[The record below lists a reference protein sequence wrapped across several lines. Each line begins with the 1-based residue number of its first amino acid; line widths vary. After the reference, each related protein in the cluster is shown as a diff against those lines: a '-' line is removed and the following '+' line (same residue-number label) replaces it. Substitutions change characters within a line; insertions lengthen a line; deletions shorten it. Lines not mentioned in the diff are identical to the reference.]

1 MTASPDEPIGSGRA
15 RLIRSTP
22 FGTSSPREPFPAWL
36 PWASGCFVSEGG
48 PVITRVGWDGAVAIV
63 TGASR
68 GIGRAVALA
77 ASARGARVGLVARHQ
92 DALHDVLEAIDGR
105 GAVAVADVSSRQQT
119 EWAVRQVEGALGP
132 IDIVVANAGVGLY
145 GAFVDS
151 DPDDFQRLLGV
162 NVLGTMYLLRATLA
176 SMAERR
182 RGHVVI
188 VGSVAGRMAAPFE
201 AVYSSTKFA
210 QTALAEALSVELA
223 AFDIGVSLVNP
234 GVVETNFFEARGH
247 SYDRTF
253 PKLIAPETVAQAV
266 ISAVE
271 GRQGEAFV
279 PKWLRMADVVRHVAP
294 FLYDPG
300 TRRSFKAE
308 LETLSRSR

>member
-1 MTASPDEPIGSGRA
+1 MRWNGS
-15 RLIRSTP
+15 
-22 FGTSSPREPFPAWL
+22 
-36 PWASGCFVSEGG
+36 
-48 PVITRVGWDGAVAIV
+48 VAIV

-68 GIGRAVALA
+68 GIGRAVARA
-77 ASARGARVGLVARHQ
+77 ASARGARVGLVARQ
-92 DALHDVLEAIDGR
+92 QEALEEVLDEIGGR
-105 GAVAVADVSSRQQT
+105 GAVAVADVSSREQT
-119 EWAVRQVEGALGP
+119 ERAVRHVEGILGP
-132 IDIVVANAGVGLY
+132 IDIVVANAGIGLY

-162 NVLGTMYLLRATLA
+162 NVLGTMYVLRAALP
-176 SMAERR
+176 SMVERR
-182 RGHVVI
+182 RGHVVV

-247 SYDRTF
+247 SYDRSF
-253 PKLIAPETVAQAV
+253 PKLIGPEKVAHTV

-271 GRQGEAFV
+271 RGQREAFV
-279 PKWLRMADVVRHVAP
+279 PRWLRGADVVRHVAP
-294 FLYDPG
+294 FFYDPG
-300 TRRSFKAE
+300 TRRSFKTE
-308 LETLSRSR
+308 LEAFGQSR

>member
-1 MTASPDEPIGSGRA
+1 MSWNGS
-15 RLIRSTP
+15 
-22 FGTSSPREPFPAWL
+22 
-36 PWASGCFVSEGG
+36 
-48 PVITRVGWDGAVAIV
+48 VAIV

-68 GIGRAVALA
+68 GIGRAVCRA
-77 ASARGARVGLVARHQ
+77 AADRGARVGLVARDREALEEVL
-92 DALHDVLEAIDGR
+92 DAIGGGGV
-105 GAVAVADVSSRQQT
+105 VAVADVSSREQT
-119 EWAVRQVEGALGP
+119 EGAVRQVEDALGP
-132 IDIVVANAGVGLY
+132 IDIAVANAGIGLY

-162 NVLGTMYLLRATLA
+162 NLLGTMYLLRAVLPA
-176 SMAERR
+176 MVERR
-182 RGHVVI
+182 RGHIVI

-234 GVVETNFFEARGH
+234 GVVETQFFEARGH
-247 SYDRTF
+247 SYDRSF
-253 PKLIAPETVAQAV
+253 PKLIPPEKVAQAV
-266 ISAVE
+266 IGAVE
-271 GRQGEAFV
+271 RGRHEIFV
-279 PKWLRMADVVRHVAP
+279 PSWLRSADVVRHVAP

-308 LETLSRSR
+308 LEDLSRSR